1 MATTKANID
10 NKRKFFTSIEQS
22 KELEKFLQQ
31 ESADMYYLYWKE
43 DNHLANPDPFVAD
56 GTEEREDGLYT
67 YLSSWSLGALLNTI
81 PQEIFDGE
89 YIINITEGSDNRW
102 IITYDHYE
110 NRNHSYYGLSSS
122 ADNLVDAC
130 VKIITRLHE
139 LKIL

>member
-1 MATTKANID
+1 MYYTPPLIKGHTDYIPHL
-10 NKRKFFTSIEQS
+10 KRKLPIDWDIEQ
-22 KELEKFLQQ
+22 KT
-31 ESADMYYLYWKE
+31 
-43 DNHLANPDPFVAD
+43 PC
-56 GTEEREDGLYT
+56 
-67 YLSSWSLGALLNTI
+67 WSLAALLDTI